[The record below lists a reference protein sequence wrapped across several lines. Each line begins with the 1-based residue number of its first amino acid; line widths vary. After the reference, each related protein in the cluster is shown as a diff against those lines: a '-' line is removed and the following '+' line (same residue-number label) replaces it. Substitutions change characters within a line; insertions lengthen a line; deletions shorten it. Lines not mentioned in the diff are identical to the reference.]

1 MDKKLKF
8 ISKLIYKWK
17 EFIYLLKN
25 ILIIYFTL
33 AYMNSTYAET
43 NNVEFECNTS
53 VILSINKKGELKQFL
68 PGKIYFEIN
77 NNSLIFGK
85 LGYITDEEI
94 IIKRIND
101 NKFYSY
107 QPAQTILYENGLFHN
122 VIFTYEGITA
132 IQAKCLP
139 LKDFNKFFIIF
150 LFIFRQA

>member
-1 MDKKLKF
+1 M
-8 ISKLIYKWK
+8 
-17 EFIYLLKN
+17 LKN

-33 AYMNSTYAET
+33 VCMNSTYAET
-43 NNVEFECNTS
+43 NNVEYECNTS

-77 NNSLIFGK
+77 NNTLTFGK

-94 IIKRIND
+94 IIQRIND

-139 LKDFNKFFIIF
+139 LKDLK
-150 LFIFRQA
+150 LTE

>member
-8 ISKLIYKWK
+8 ISKLIYKRK
-17 EFIYLLKN
+17 GFIYLLKN

-33 AYMNSTYAET
+33 VYMNSTYAET

-77 NNSLIFGK
+77 NNTLTFGK

-94 IIKRIND
+94 IIQRIND

-139 LKDFNKFFIIF
+139 LKDLK
-150 LFIFRQA
+150 LKE

>member
-8 ISKLIYKWK
+8 ISKLIYKRK

-33 AYMNSTYAET
+33 VCMNSTYAET
-43 NNVEFECNTS
+43 NNVEYECNTS

-77 NNSLIFGK
+77 NNTLIFGK

-139 LKDFNKFFIIF
+139 LKDLNLKE
-150 LFIFRQA
+150 

>member
-33 AYMNSTYAET
+33 VCMNSTYAET
-43 NNVEFECNTS
+43 NNVEYECNTS

-77 NNSLIFGK
+77 NNTLTFGK

-94 IIKRIND
+94 IIQRIND

-107 QPAQTILYENGLFHN
+107 QPAQIILYENGLFHN

-139 LKDFNKFFIIF
+139 LKDLNLKE
-150 LFIFRQA
+150 

>member
-1 MDKKLKF
+1 M
-8 ISKLIYKWK
+8 
-17 EFIYLLKN
+17 LKN

-33 AYMNSTYAET
+33 VCMNSTYAET

-77 NNSLIFGK
+77 NNTLTFGK
-85 LGYITDEEI
+85 LGYITDEQI
-94 IIKRIND
+94 IIQRIND

-139 LKDFNKFFIIF
+139 LKDLK
-150 LFIFRQA
+150 LKE

>member
-8 ISKLIYKWK
+8 ISKLIYKRK

-33 AYMNSTYAET
+33 VCMNSTYAET

-77 NNSLIFGK
+77 NNTLTFGK

-94 IIKRIND
+94 IIQRIND

-139 LKDFNKFFIIF
+139 LKDLK
-150 LFIFRQA
+150 LTE

>member
-8 ISKLIYKWK
+8 ISKLIYKRK

-25 ILIIYFTL
+25 ILIIYFAL
-33 AYMNSTYAET
+33 LYMNSTYAET

-94 IIKRIND
+94 TIQRIND

-107 QPAQTILYENGLFHN
+107 QAAQTILYENGLFHN

-139 LKDFNKFFIIF
+139 LKDLNLKE
-150 LFIFRQA
+150 

>member
-8 ISKLIYKWK
+8 ISKLIYKRK

-25 ILIIYFTL
+25 ILIIYFTF
-33 AYMNSTYAET
+33 AYMSSTYAET
-43 NNVEFECNTS
+43 NNIEFECNTS

-77 NNSLIFGK
+77 NNTLTFGK

-94 IIKRIND
+94 VIQRIND

-139 LKDFNKFFIIF
+139 QKDLKLKE
-150 LFIFRQA
+150 

>member
-8 ISKLIYKWK
+8 ISKLIYKRK

-33 AYMNSTYAET
+33 VCMNSTYAET
-43 NNVEFECNTS
+43 NNVEYECNTS

-77 NNSLIFGK
+77 NNTLTFGK

-94 IIKRIND
+94 IIQRIND

-132 IQAKCLP
+132 IQAKCLAQKD
-139 LKDFNKFFIIF
+139 LKLNE
-150 LFIFRQA
+150 

>member
-8 ISKLIYKWK
+8 ISKLIYKRK

-33 AYMNSTYAET
+33 VYMNSTYAET
-43 NNVEFECNTS
+43 NNVEYECNTS

-77 NNSLIFGK
+77 NNTLTFGK

-94 IIKRIND
+94 IIQRIND

-139 LKDFNKFFIIF
+139 LKDLNLKE
-150 LFIFRQA
+150 

>member
-33 AYMNSTYAET
+33 VCMNSTYAET
-43 NNVEFECNTS
+43 NNVEYECNTS

-94 IIKRIND
+94 TIQRIND
-101 NKFYSY
+101 NTFYSY

-139 LKDFNKFFIIF
+139 LKDLK
-150 LFIFRQA
+150 LKE

>member
-1 MDKKLKF
+1 MDKKLKY
-8 ISKLIYKWK
+8 ISKLIYKRK

-33 AYMNSTYAET
+33 VYVNSTYAET

-53 VILSINKKGELKQFL
+53 VILSINNKGELKQFL

-77 NNSLIFGK
+77 NNTLTFGK

-94 IIKRIND
+94 IIQRIND

-139 LKDFNKFFIIF
+139 LKDLK
-150 LFIFRQA
+150 LKE

>member
-33 AYMNSTYAET
+33 VCMNSTYAET
-43 NNVEFECNTS
+43 NNVEYECNTS

-77 NNSLIFGK
+77 NNTLTFGK

-94 IIKRIND
+94 VIQRIND

-139 LKDFNKFFIIF
+139 LKDLK
-150 LFIFRQA
+150 LKE

>member
-8 ISKLIYKWK
+8 ISKLIYKRK

-25 ILIIYFTL
+25 ILIIYFAL
-33 AYMNSTYAET
+33 LYMNSTYAET

-77 NNSLIFGK
+77 NNTLAFGK

-94 IIKRIND
+94 TIQRISD

-139 LKDFNKFFIIF
+139 LKDLK
-150 LFIFRQA
+150 LKE

>member
-1 MDKKLKF
+1 
-8 ISKLIYKWK
+8 
-17 EFIYLLKN
+17 
-25 ILIIYFTL
+25 
-33 AYMNSTYAET
+33 MNSTYAET
-43 NNVEFECNTS
+43 NNVQFECNTS

-77 NNSLIFGK
+77 NNTLTFGK

-94 IIKRIND
+94 TIQRIND

-139 LKDFNKFFIIF
+139 LKDLK
-150 LFIFRQA
+150 LKE

>member
-8 ISKLIYKWK
+8 ISKLIYKQK

-33 AYMNSTYAET
+33 IYMNSTYAET

-77 NNSLIFGK
+77 NNTLTFGK

-94 IIKRIND
+94 IIQRIND

-139 LKDFNKFFIIF
+139 LKDLNLKE
-150 LFIFRQA
+150 

>member
-8 ISKLIYKWK
+8 ISKLIYKRK

-25 ILIIYFTL
+25 ILIIYFTF
-33 AYMNSTYAET
+33 AYMSSTYAET

-53 VILSINKKGELKQFL
+53 VILSINKEGELKQFL
-68 PGKIYFEIN
+68 PGKIYFEMN

-94 IIKRIND
+94 AIQRIND

-122 VIFTYEGITA
+122 VIFTYEGVTA

-139 LKDFNKFFIIF
+139 LKDLNLKE
-150 LFIFRQA
+150 

>member
-1 MDKKLKF
+1 MDQKLKF
-8 ISKLIYKWK
+8 ISKLIYKRK

-25 ILIIYFTL
+25 ILIIYFTI
-33 AYMNSTYAET
+33 AYMSSTYAET
-43 NNVEFECNTS
+43 NNVDFECNTS

-77 NNSLIFGK
+77 NNTLTFGK
-85 LGYITDEEI
+85 LGYLTDEEI
-94 IIKRIND
+94 TIQRIND

-139 LKDFNKFFIIF
+139 LKDLK
-150 LFIFRQA
+150 LKE

>member
-1 MDKKLKF
+1 MGKKLKF
-8 ISKLIYKWK
+8 ISKLIYKQK

-33 AYMNSTYAET
+33 IYICSTYAET

-77 NNSLIFGK
+77 NNTLTFGK

-94 IIKRIND
+94 IIQRIND

-107 QPAQTILYENGLFHN
+107 QSAQTILYENGLFHN

-139 LKDFNKFFIIF
+139 LKDLK
-150 LFIFRQA
+150 LKE

>member
-8 ISKLIYKWK
+8 ISKLIYKQK

-25 ILIIYFTL
+25 ILIIYFTF
-33 AYMNSTYAET
+33 AYMSSTYAET

-77 NNSLIFGK
+77 NNNLIFGK

-139 LKDFNKFFIIF
+139 LKDLK
-150 LFIFRQA
+150 LKE

>member
-8 ISKLIYKWK
+8 IGKLIYKWK

-33 AYMNSTYAET
+33 VCMNSTYAET
-43 NNVEFECNTS
+43 NNVEYECNTS

-77 NNSLIFGK
+77 NNTLTFGK

-94 IIKRIND
+94 IIQRIND

-139 LKDFNKFFIIF
+139 LKDLNLKE
-150 LFIFRQA
+150 

>member
-8 ISKLIYKWK
+8 ISNLIYKEK
-17 EFIYLLKN
+17 EFIYLLKI
-25 ILIIYFTL
+25 ILIINFTL
-33 AYMNSTYAET
+33 LCMNTTYAES
-43 NNVEFECNTS
+43 NNVEFECSTS
-53 VILSINKKGELKQFL
+53 VILSIDKKGELKQFL

-77 NNSLIFGK
+77 NNTLTFGK

-94 IIKRIND
+94 IIQRIND

-139 LKDFNKFFIIF
+139 LKDLNLKE
-150 LFIFRQA
+150 

>member
-33 AYMNSTYAET
+33 VCMNSTYAET
-43 NNVEFECNTS
+43 NNVEYECNTS

-77 NNSLIFGK
+77 NNTLTFGK

-94 IIKRIND
+94 IIQRIND

-132 IQAKCLP
+132 IQAKCLTQKD
-139 LKDFNKFFIIF
+139 LKLKE
-150 LFIFRQA
+150 

>member
-8 ISKLIYKWK
+8 ISKLIYKRK

-33 AYMNSTYAET
+33 VCMNSTYAET
-43 NNVEFECNTS
+43 NNVEYECNTS

-77 NNSLIFGK
+77 NNTLTFGK

-94 IIKRIND
+94 IIQRIND

-132 IQAKCLP
+132 IQAKCLAQKD
-139 LKDFNKFFIIF
+139 LKLKE
-150 LFIFRQA
+150 

>member
-33 AYMNSTYAET
+33 ICMNSTYAET
-43 NNVEFECNTS
+43 NNVEYECNTS

-77 NNSLIFGK
+77 NNTLIFGK

-139 LKDFNKFFIIF
+139 LKDLNLKE
-150 LFIFRQA
+150 

>member
-8 ISKLIYKWK
+8 ISKLIYKRK
-17 EFIYLLKN
+17 EFIDLLKN
-25 ILIIYFTL
+25 ILIIYFTF
-33 AYMNSTYAET
+33 AYMSSTYAET
-43 NNVEFECNTS
+43 NSVEFECNTS

-77 NNSLIFGK
+77 NNTLTFGK
-85 LGYITDEEI
+85 LGYITDEELI
-94 IIKRIND
+94 IQRIND

-107 QPAQTILYENGLFHN
+107 QPAQTVLYENGLFHN

-139 LKDFNKFFIIF
+139 LKDLNLKE
-150 LFIFRQA
+150 

>member
-8 ISKLIYKWK
+8 ISKLIYKQK
-17 EFIYLLKN
+17 DFIYLLKN
-25 ILIIYFTL
+25 ILIIYFTF
-33 AYMNSTYAET
+33 AYMSSTYAET

-53 VILSINKKGELKQFL
+53 VILSINKEGELKQFL
-68 PGKIYFEIN
+68 PGKIYFEMN

-94 IIKRIND
+94 TIQRIND

-132 IQAKCLP
+132 IQAKCFP
-139 LKDFNKFFIIF
+139 LKDLNLKE
-150 LFIFRQA
+150 

>member
-1 MDKKLKF
+1 MYHSFIRGKSSLKSGKVLF
-8 ISKLIYKWK
+8 I
-17 EFIYLLKN
+17 
-25 ILIIYFTL
+25 II
-33 AYMNSTYAET
+33 
-43 NNVEFECNTS
+43 S
-53 VILSINKKGELKQFL
+53 VTLSISKKGELKQFL

-77 NNSLIFGK
+77 NNTLIFGK

-139 LKDFNKFFIIF
+139 LKDLKLNE
-150 LFIFRQA
+150 

>member
-1 MDKKLKF
+1 MDQKLKF
-8 ISKLIYKWK
+8 ISKLIYKRK

-77 NNSLIFGK
+77 NNTLIFGK

-94 IIKRIND
+94 TIQRIND

-132 IQAKCLP
+132 IQAKCLS
-139 LKDFNKFFIIF
+139 LKDLK
-150 LFIFRQA
+150 LKE

>member
-8 ISKLIYKWK
+8 ISKLIYKQK

-25 ILIIYFTL
+25 IFIIYFSL
-33 AYMNSTYAET
+33 VYMNSTYAET

-77 NNSLIFGK
+77 NNTLTFGK

-94 IIKRIND
+94 IIQRIND

-139 LKDFNKFFIIF
+139 LKDLNLKE
-150 LFIFRQA
+150 

>member
-1 MDKKLKF
+1 M
-8 ISKLIYKWK
+8 
-17 EFIYLLKN
+17 LKN

-33 AYMNSTYAET
+33 VYMNSTYAET

-77 NNSLIFGK
+77 NNTLTFGK

-94 IIKRIND
+94 IIQRIND

-139 LKDFNKFFIIF
+139 QKDLKLKE
-150 LFIFRQA
+150 

>member
-33 AYMNSTYAET
+33 VCMNSTYAET
-43 NNVEFECNTS
+43 NNVEYECNSS

-77 NNSLIFGK
+77 NNTLTFGK

-94 IIKRIND
+94 IIQRIND

-132 IQAKCLP
+132 IQAKCLAQKD
-139 LKDFNKFFIIF
+139 LKLKE
-150 LFIFRQA
+150 